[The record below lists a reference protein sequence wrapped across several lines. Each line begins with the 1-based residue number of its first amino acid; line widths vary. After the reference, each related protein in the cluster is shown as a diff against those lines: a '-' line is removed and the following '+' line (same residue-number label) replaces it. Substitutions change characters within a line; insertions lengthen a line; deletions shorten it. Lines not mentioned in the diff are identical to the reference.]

1 VREALIDATMMLI
14 CVHLRPIFMFTLSKR
29 RFVQLAGLTIAN
41 RILPNWLWARPF
53 SPPEDF
59 GRKVIIVT
67 FGGGVRYSETFSP
80 EGLKNIPQLAKMRAE
95 ALFFKSCTN
104 AGVLSH
110 FNSTASIITGDWQR
124 VDDFGFQP
132 PASPTLFEYYRKQT
146 GAGPLD
152 TWVIATNKSFS
163 TMGAGSERE
172 WGLPFG
178 ANVVLP
184 KQLLLEA
191 VDDVVKKN
199 PQHGVANRDNVLHQL
214 EVILNEGYE
223 GVGWTIFKAGRQ
235 LDHHVHNTLTRGLIG
250 FINGPEAP
258 TSGDELTFFIT
269 REVMREFGPRLIL
282 VNFWD
287 MDVAHWGS
295 YSLYL
300 QAITRTDRLTGM
312 LWEEIR
318 SNPNYKDKTTLL
330 VLPELGR
337 DGDLNTS
344 SNGFLN
350 HRSGD
355 PSCRNVWL
363 LALGAGITRGETDR
377 PIQHVDVTA
386 TAAALLGVKTG
397 AVSGK
402 PIREILNQAA

>member
-1 VREALIDATMMLI
+1 MN
-14 CVHLRPIFMFTLSKR
+14 KR
-29 RFVQLAGLTIAN
+29 RFVQLAGLSIAH
-41 RILPNWLWARPF
+41 RILPSWLWAGPFERPAD
-53 SPPEDF
+53 SS
-59 GRKVIIVT
+59 RKVIMVT
-67 FGGGVRYSETFSP
+67 FGGGVRYSETFTP
-80 EGLKNIPQLAKMRAE
+80 EGVRNIPYLAAMQPKG
-95 ALFFKSCTN
+95 LFFKTCINS
-104 AGVLSH
+104 GVLSH
-110 FNSTASIITGDWQR
+110 FNSTASIITGNWQR

-132 PASPTLFEYYRKQT
+132 PASPTIFEYFRKQT
-146 GAGPLD
+146 GASPMDG
-152 TWVIATNKSFS
+152 WVIATNKSFS
-163 TMGAGSERE
+163 TIGAGSDRA
-172 WGLPFG
+172 WGTPYG

-191 VDDVVKKN
+191 VGEVIKKK
-199 PQHGVANRDNVLHQL
+199 PKMGVASRENVLRQL
-214 EVILNEGYE
+214 EGILNEGYE

-235 LDHHVHNTLTRGLIG
+235 LDETVRHTLTRGLVEYIH
-250 FINGPEAP
+250 GPESP

-312 LWEEIR
+312 LWEEIQT
-318 SNPNYKDKTTLL
+318 NPKYKDQTTFL

-337 DGDLNTS
+337 DGDMNA

-363 LALGAGITRGETDR
+363 LAMGAGVPSGEIER

-386 TAAALLGVKTG
+386 TVAAALGVRTSEI
-397 AVSGK
+397 AGK
-402 PIREILNQAA
+402 SIREILI